1 MASSIDDETVDYRK
15 LVGLDTETPPE
26 PKAAEPEPKPEP
38 KETAPEPK
46 KEPEPAPKA
55 EPEEV
60 PSKALTKMQQRQTT
74 LERQQAEERKRLDD
88 KLDRQNAKLK
98 KMAKAL
104 GIEEETPQ
112 PEVVIDDAALERYRK
127 TQQKIAALER
137 EVEFSK
143 IQRRFPDSDPEAMQ
157 KEAITEA
164 LELHDVD
171 PDAPLP
177 EGTDTA
183 AIERVAA
190 KLFQKKV
197 EALSV
202 KKSATK
208 EPPPLPPKTTRN
220 GGKVS
225 ASPASHIPAPG
236 AHAPEKD
243 DFKAECL
250 RLTGQLED

>member
-1 MASSIDDETVDYRK
+1 VADEDHEAVDYRK
-15 LVGLDTETPPE
+15 LVGLDTPE
-26 PKAAEPEPKPEP
+26 PKADEPSPKPEAKEPAPEP
-38 KETAPEPK
+38 KEE
-46 KEPEPAPKA
+46 ELEPAPKA
-55 EPEEV
+55 KEEDDP

-74 LERQQAEERKRLDD
+74 LERQQADERKRLDE
-88 KLDRQNAKLK
+88 KLDRQNARLE

-112 PEVVIDDAALERYRK
+112 PAAVVDDAALAQYRK
-127 TQQKIAALER
+127 TQEKIAKLER

-157 KEAITEA
+157 RDAINEA
-164 LELHDVD
+164 LELHDID

-197 EALSV
+197 EAL
-202 KKSATK
+202 ATK
-208 EPPPLPPKTTRN
+208 PPAKEPPPPLPPKAGK

-236 AHAPEKD
+236 AKAPEKES
-243 DFKAECL
+243 FKEECL
-250 RLTGQLED
+250 RLTGQVED